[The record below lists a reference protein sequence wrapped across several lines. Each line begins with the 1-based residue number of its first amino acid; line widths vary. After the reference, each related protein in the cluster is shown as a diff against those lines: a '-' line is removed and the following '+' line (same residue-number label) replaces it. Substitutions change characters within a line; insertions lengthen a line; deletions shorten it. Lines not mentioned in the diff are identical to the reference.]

1 MSDASLIEVIVM
13 TFMTGAL
20 GYIGWSMRQLVM
32 KVDDHEKRL
41 VKVET
46 ILDILGDIR
55 EDIGTIKTDVEVL
68 KSRM

>member
-32 KVDDHEKRL
+32 KVDDHERRL

-46 ILDILGDIR
+46 ILDILGD
-55 EDIGTIKTDVEVL
+55 L
-68 KSRM
+68 S